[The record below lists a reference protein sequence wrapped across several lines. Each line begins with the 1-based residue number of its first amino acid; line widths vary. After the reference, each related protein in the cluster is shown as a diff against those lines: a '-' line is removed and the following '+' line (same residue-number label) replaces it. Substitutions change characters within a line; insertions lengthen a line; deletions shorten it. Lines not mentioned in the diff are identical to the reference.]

1 MTKPS
6 TPTATTQAD
15 AAHAASGG
23 SAEQSEKSLFAR
35 GLGRELTS
43 IDLLK
48 ALAITTMIID
58 HVGYYFIVDD
68 SWWRLVGRF
77 SAPIWLFLIGF
88 AVTRDIPKRLVWG
101 AIFLI
106 FVDAATMEPLLP
118 FNILASIIFVRWAL
132 PIITKPSYL
141 KPENLLPI
149 TVLLACLALPSWF
162 SVEYGVLCILLGM
175 LGHLC
180 RHDPTNKAGIAMTA
194 VACWAV
200 YTFWQ
205 PLVFDFDT
213 TQQILLGIGTAVM
226 LFGLTRF
233 QKARFADT
241 GQAWYAPVLRL
252 FGRYSL
258 EIYILH
264 ITAFCIIA
272 YWLADY
278 DQFAIILAIPP
289 DTTQMLPPQ
298 P

>member
-1 MTKPS
+1 MIKPTAPPS
-6 TPTATTQAD
+6 TTPANSSD
-15 AAHAASGG
+15 HAVPHV
-23 SAEQSEKSLFAR
+23 EKSIFAR
-35 GLGRELTS
+35 GLGRDLTT

-58 HVGYYFIVDD
+58 HVGYYFIADD

-88 AVTRDIPKRLVWG
+88 AVTRGIPNRLVWG

-118 FNILASIIFVRWAL
+118 VNILASIIVVRWAL
-132 PIITKPSYL
+132 PIITKPTYL
-141 KPENLLPI
+141 RLENLLPI
-149 TVLLACLALPSWF
+149 TVLLACLAAPSWF
-162 SVEYGVLCILLGM
+162 SIEFGVLCILLGL

-180 RHDPTNKAGIAMTA
+180 RHEPTNKAGIAFVA

-205 PLVFDFDT
+205 PLVFGFDT
-213 TQQILLGIGTAVM
+213 TQQILLGIGTAAM
-226 LFGLTRF
+226 LVGLTRF
-233 QKARFADT
+233 RKTTFAGT
-241 GQAWYAPVLRL
+241 GGAWYAPALRL

-258 EIYILH
+258 EIYVLH

-272 YWLADY
+272 YWLADHDY
-278 DQFAIILAIPP
+278 FAIILAIPP
-289 DTTQMLPPQ
+289 DTTPALPPQ